1 MINEEKQTIDLV
13 KKATAAVVSITIS
26 KTVAQAKEMAYGQ
39 MLHPSFLPDFPADA
53 LPQADDEDQK
63 IKIGGGSGFIVDSNG
78 IILTNKHVVLDPQAE
93 YTITTSDDTEYT
105 AKVLTRDP
113 VNDIAILK
121 IKAKNLPTLKMSSS
135 SIQPGQTVLAIGN
148 ALGLFSNTVSK
159 GIVSGLARKISAAM
173 GGGGQ
178 GQDLGPDNEEHGLSG
193 QEEAIPQVEELRG
206 VIQTDV
212 AINQG
217 NSGGPL
223 LNLDGEVVGINTA
236 VIYGAQNIGFAIPIQ
251 WAKNDLADLQK
262 FGRIIRPYIGLRYIM
277 LNKDMQKR
285 YKLPVDYG
293 ALVTPGHLP
302 GGHAVIKNSP
312 AEKAGLKEN
321 DIILTLNQE
330 KLDEKNDL
338 QDKIQLLKAGEE
350 VELNYLRQD
359 KQKQTKLLLE
369 ERK

>member
-1 MINEEKQTIDLV
+1 MLNEEKQTIELV
-13 KKATAAVVSITIS
+13 KKATSAVVSITIS
-26 KTVAQAKEMAYGQ
+26 KTIAQAKEMAYGQ

-53 LPQADDEDQK
+53 LPQEDDDQK
-63 IKIGGGSGFIVDSNG
+63 VKIGGGSGFIVDPNG
-78 IILTNKHVVLDPQAE
+78 IILTNKHVVIDPQAE
-93 YTITTSDDTEYT
+93 YTVTMSDDTEYT

-121 IKAKNLPTLKMSSS
+121 IEAKNLPTLKMSSS

-159 GIVSGLARKISAAM
+159 GIISGLARKISAAM
-173 GGGGQ
+173 GGEAPSEGG
-178 GQDLGPDNEEHGLSG
+178 GLPG
-193 QEEAIPQVEELRG
+193 QEEALPQVEELRG

-251 WAKNDLADLQK
+251 WAKNDLHDLEK
-262 FGRIIRPYIGLRYIM
+262 FGRIVRPYIGLRYIM
-277 LNKDMQKR
+277 INKEMQKR

-312 AEKAGLKEN
+312 AAKAGLKEN
-321 DIILTLNQE
+321 DIILELNGQ
-330 KLDEKNDL
+330 KLDEKIDL
-338 QDKIQLLKAGEE
+338 QDKIQLLKAGDE
-350 VELNYLRQD
+350 VALNYLRQD
-359 KQKQTKLLLE
+359 KPQQTKLLLE

>member
-1 MINEEKQTIDLV
+1 MINEEKQTIELV
-13 KKATAAVVSITIS
+13 KKATRAVVSITIS
-26 KTVAQAKEMAYGQ
+26 KTIAQAKEMAFGN

-53 LPQADDEDQK
+53 LPVDDNEK
-63 IKIGGGSGFIVDSNG
+63 IKVGGGSGFIVDPSG
-78 IILTNKHVVLDPQAE
+78 IVLTNKHVVIDAEAE

-121 IKAKNLPTLKMSSS
+121 IEAKDLPVLKMSSA

-236 VIYGAQNIGFAIPIQ
+236 VIYGAQNIGFAI
-251 WAKNDLADLQK
+251 
-262 FGRIIRPYIGLRYIM
+262 
-277 LNKDMQKR
+277 
-285 YKLPVDYG
+285 
-293 ALVTPGHLP
+293 
-302 GGHAVIKNSP
+302 
-312 AEKAGLKEN
+312 
-321 DIILTLNQE
+321 
-330 KLDEKNDL
+330 
-338 QDKIQLLKAGEE
+338 
-350 VELNYLRQD
+350 
-359 KQKQTKLLLE
+359 
-369 ERK
+369 

>member
-1 MINEEKQTIDLV
+1 MVNEEKQTIELV
-13 KKATAAVVSITIS
+13 KKATPAVVSITIS
-26 KTVAQAKEMAYGQ
+26 KTVAQAKEMAFGN

-53 LPQADDEDQK
+53 LPVDDNQK
-63 IKIGGGSGFIVDSNG
+63 IKVGGGSGFIVDSNG
-78 IILTNKHVVLDPQAE
+78 IILTNKHVVIDGEAE
-93 YTITTSDDTEYT
+93 YTVTTSDDTEYT

-113 VNDIAILK
+113 INDIAILK
-121 IKAKNLPTLKMSSS
+121 IEAKDLPTLKMSSS
-135 SIQPGQTVLAIGN
+135 AIQPGQTVLAIGN

-159 GIVSGLARKISAAM
+159 GIVSGLSRKISAAM
-173 GGGGQ
+173 GGGNPG
-178 GQDLGPDNEEHGLSG
+178 EEGG
-193 QEEAIPQVEELRG
+193 EEAMPQVEELRG

-236 VIYGAQNIGFAIPIQ
+236 VIYGAQNIGFSIPIQ

-277 LNKDMQKR
+277 LNKEMQKR
-285 YKLPVDYG
+285 YKLSTDYG
-293 ALVTPGHLP
+293 ALITPGHLP
-302 GGHAVIKNSP
+302 GGQAVIKNSP

-321 DIILTLNQE
+321 DIILEVNGQ
-330 KLDEKNDL
+330 KLDEKSDL
-338 QDKIQLLKAGEE
+338 QDKIQLLNAGDEIS
-350 VELNYLRQD
+350 LSYLRKD
-359 KQKQTKLLLE
+359 KPHTAKLLLE

>member
-1 MINEEKQTIDLV
+1 MMKEEQQTIELV
-13 KKATAAVVSITIS
+13 KKATQAVVSITIS
-26 KTVAQAKEMAYGQ
+26 KTMAQAKEMAYGQ

-53 LPQADDEDQK
+53 LPQADDENQK
-63 IKIGGGSGFIVDSNG
+63 VKIGGGSGFIVDSNG
-78 IILTNKHVVLDPQAE
+78 IILTNKHVVIDAEAE
-93 YTITTSDDTEYT
+93 YTVTAYDDTEYT

-113 VNDIAILK
+113 INDIAILK
-121 IKAKNLPTLKMSSS
+121 IEAQNLPTLKMASS

-173 GGGGQ
+173 GGAPNEDQ
-178 GQDLGPDNEEHGLSG
+178 GLPG
-193 QEEAIPQVEELRG
+193 QEETAPQVEELRG

-223 LNLDGEVVGINTA
+223 LNLEGEVVGINTA
-236 VIYGAQNIGFAIPIQ
+236 VIYGAQNIGFAIPIH
-251 WAKNDLADLQK
+251 WAKKDLADLQK
-262 FGRIIRPYIGLRYIM
+262 YGRIIRPYIGLRYIM
-277 LNKDMQKR
+277 LNKEIQKR

-312 AEKAGLKEN
+312 ADKAGLKEN
-321 DIILTLNQE
+321 DIILALNNQ

-338 QDKIQLLKAGEE
+338 QDKIQLLKAGDE
-350 VELNYLRQD
+350 VELNYLRKD
-359 KQKQTKLLLE
+359 KSHQTKLLLE

>member
-1 MINEEKQTIDLV
+1 MIPEEKQTIDIV
-13 KKATAAVVSITIS
+13 KKATPAVVSITIS
-26 KTVAQAKEMAYGQ
+26 KTVAQAKEMAFGQ
-39 MLHPSFLPDFPADA
+39 MLHPSFLPDFPAEA
-53 LPQADDEDQK
+53 LPQDDNEK
-63 IKIGGGSGFIVDSNG
+63 IKVGGGSGFIVDSSG
-78 IILTNKHVVLDPQAE
+78 IILTNKHVVMDTEAE
-93 YTITTSDDTEYT
+93 YTVTASDDTEYT

-121 IKAKNLPTLKMSSS
+121 IEAKNLPTLKMTSA
-135 SIQPGQTVLAIGN
+135 SIKPGQTVVAIGN

-173 GGGGQ
+173 GGRTPG
-178 GQDLGPDNEEHGLSG
+178 EEDG
-193 QEEAIPQVEELRG
+193 EEAMPQVEELRG

-277 LNKDMQKR
+277 LNKETQKR
-285 YKLPVDYG
+285 YKLSVDYG

-302 GGHAVIKNSP
+302 GGQAVIKNSP
-312 AEKAGLKEN
+312 ADKAGLKEN
-321 DIILTLNQE
+321 DIILELNGE

-338 QDKIQLLKAGEE
+338 QDKIQLLNAGDE
-350 VELNYLRQD
+350 VKIDYLR
-359 KQKQTKLLLE
+359 KNKPYQTKLLLE
-369 ERK
+369 ERR

>member
-1 MINEEKQTIDLV
+1 MINEEKQTIELV
-13 KKATAAVVSITIS
+13 KKATRAVVSITIS
-26 KTVAQAKEMAYGQ
+26 KTVAQAKEMAFGH
-39 MLHPSFLPDFPADA
+39 MLHPSFLPDFPVDA
-53 LPQADDEDQK
+53 LPEDDNEK
-63 IKIGGGSGFIVDSNG
+63 IKVGGGSGFIVDPSG
-78 IILTNKHVVLDPQAE
+78 IILTNKHVVIDSEAE
-93 YTITTSDDTEYT
+93 YTVTASDDTEYT

-121 IKAKNLPTLKMSSS
+121 IEAKGLPVLKMSASP
-135 SIQPGQTVLAIGN
+135 IQPGQTVLAIGN

-173 GGGGQ
+173 GGGAPNEN
-178 GQDLGPDNEEHGLSG
+178 QDSPGP
-193 QEEAIPQVEELRG
+193 EEAIPQVEELRG

-251 WAKNDLADLQK
+251 WAKNDLVDLQK

-277 LNKDMQKR
+277 LNKEIQKR

-293 ALVTPGHLP
+293 ALITPGHLP
-302 GGHAVIKNSP
+302 GGHAVIKDSP
-312 AEKAGLKEN
+312 ADKAGLKES
-321 DIILTLNQE
+321 DIILEMNGE

-338 QDKIQLLKAGEE
+338 QDKIQLLKAGDE
-350 VELNYLRQD
+350 VELRYLRKD
-359 KQKQTKLLLE
+359 KPQQTKLLLE
-369 ERK
+369 ERR

>member
-1 MINEEKQTIDLV
+1 MLNEEKQTIELV
-13 KKATAAVVSITIS
+13 KKATKAVVSITIS
-26 KTVAQAKEMAYGQ
+26 KTVAQAKEMAFGH
-39 MLHPSFLPDFPADA
+39 MLHPSFLPDFPANT
-53 LPQADDEDQK
+53 LPEDDNQK
-63 IKIGGGSGFIVDSNG
+63 IKIGEGSGFIVDSSG
-78 IILTNKHVVLDPQAE
+78 IILTNKHVVVDSEAE
-93 YTITTSDDTEYT
+93 YTVTTSDDTEYT

-121 IKAKNLPTLKMSSS
+121 IEAKNLPTLKMTSSP
-135 SIQPGQTVLAIGN
+135 IEPGQTVLAIGN

-159 GIVSGLARKISAAM
+159 GIISGLSRKISAAM
-173 GGGGQ
+173 GGGAPHEDG
-178 GQDLGPDNEEHGLSG
+178 GLPG
-193 QEEAIPQVEELRG
+193 QEEAMPQVEELRG

-277 LNKDMQKR
+277 LNQEMQKK
-285 YKLPVDYG
+285 YKLSVDYG

-312 AEKAGLKEN
+312 ADKAGLKEN
-321 DIILTLNQE
+321 DIILEMNGE
-330 KLDEKNDL
+330 KIDEKNDL
-338 QDKIQLLKAGEE
+338 QDKIQLLNAGDE
-350 VELNYLRQD
+350 VELNYLRKD
-359 KQKQTKLLLE
+359 KPYQTKLLLE

>member
-1 MINEEKQTIDLV
+1 MFNEEKQTIEIV
-13 KKATAAVVSITIS
+13 KKGAPAVVSITIS
-26 KTVAQAKEMAYGQ
+26 KTVAQAQEMAFGQ
-39 MLHPSFLPDFPADA
+39 MLHPSFLPPTAGEFPGDP
-53 LPQADDEDQK
+53 LPQDENEK
-63 IKIGGGSGFIVDSNG
+63 IKIGGGSGFIVDSSG
-78 IILTNKHVVLDPQAE
+78 IVLTNKHVVMDQEAE
-93 YTITTSDDTEYT
+93 YTVITADDTEYT

-121 IKAKNLPTLKMSSS
+121 IEAKNLPVLKMSSA
-135 SIQPGQTVLAIGN
+135 SIQPGQTVIAIGN
-148 ALGLFSNTVSK
+148 ALGLFSNSISK

-173 GGGGQ
+173 GGGAPSQ
-178 GQDLGPDNEEHGLSG
+178 GDTLPGLPE
-193 QEEAIPQVEELRG
+193 QEEAVMPQVEELRG

-277 LNKDMQKR
+277 ITKEMCKR

-321 DIILTLNQE
+321 DIILELNGQ
-330 KLDEKNDL
+330 KLDDKNDL
-338 QDKIQLLKAGEE
+338 QDKIQLLNAGDQ
-350 VELNYLRQD
+350 VELNYLRKD
-359 KQKQTKLLLE
+359 KPHICKLLLE
-369 ERK
+369 ERR